1 MFGSVLESSSCL
13 SVCSLRLP
21 GLRGD
26 EVDNARVDSWRG

>member
-13 SVCSLRLP
+13 SGCSLWLP
-21 GLRGD
+21 GLLGG